1 MAKPRDA
8 AKERYWRRLIRRHV
22 ASGLGSRRFCAQ
34 EGVPEH
40 QFHWWRRTLRDRDRR
55 AAGGQNG
62 GDASRSTKLRDGEGN
77 EGAFVPVR
85 LPFSL
90 GTPLE
95 VVHPRGYVI
104 RVPAVFDPG
113 VLRRLLGALDTS
125 DAS

>member
-1 MAKPRDA
+1 MTKPRDA
-8 AKERYWRRLIRRHV
+8 AKERYWRRLIQRHV
-22 ASGLGSRRFCAQ
+22 ASGLGTRRFCGQ

-40 QFHWWRRTLRDRDRR
+40 QFHWWRRTLRERDHR
-55 AAGGQNG
+55 AANG
-62 GDASRSTKLRDGEGN
+62 ENCGDSSRSTKIRDGEGN
-77 EGAFVPVR
+77 EADFLPVR

-90 GTPLE
+90 GTPIE

-113 VLRRLLGALDTS
+113 VLRRILGALDAS

>member
-1 MAKPRDA
+1 MAKSRDT
-8 AKERYWRRLIRRHV
+8 AKERYWRRLLRRHA
-22 ASGLGSRRFCAQ
+22 ASGLGTRRFCAQ

-40 QFHWWRRTLRDRDRR
+40 QFHWWRRTLRERDRR
-55 AAGGQNG
+55 ATADQNG
-62 GDASRSTKLRDGEGN
+62 GDSSRSTRVRDGEGN
-77 EGAFVPVR
+77 EAEFLPVR

-90 GTPLE
+90 GGPLE

-113 VLRRLLGALDTS
+113 VLRRILGALDAS